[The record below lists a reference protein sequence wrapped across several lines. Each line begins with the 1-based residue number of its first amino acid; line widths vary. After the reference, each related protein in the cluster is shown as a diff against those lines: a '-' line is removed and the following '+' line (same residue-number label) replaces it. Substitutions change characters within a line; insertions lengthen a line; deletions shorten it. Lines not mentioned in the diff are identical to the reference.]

1 MTYQIEDTASQSKDI
16 CDFKLNLPCAHHLW
30 DVNCEA
36 ELLDGVK
43 ADLFHQLT
51 SKLLYIK
58 KKTRLDIEPAV
69 ALLTTRVSKSNV
81 GDWEI
86 LRRYISYLNQ
96 TLYDVRIIGGFYIID
111 FFTWVDASNFVSNM
125 RSQTGEPVECRNV
138 E

>member
-1 MTYQIEDTASQSKDI
+1 MNS
-16 CDFKLNLPCAHHLW
+16 PCAQNLW
-30 DVNCEA
+30 DVNDEA
-36 ELLDGVK
+36 LLSDDVK
-43 ADLFHQLT
+43 ADLFHSLT
-51 SKLLYIK
+51 TKLLYIK

-111 FFTWVDASNFVSNM
+111 FFTWVDASNFVHPTCAA
-125 RSQTGEPVECRNV
+125 RQEE
-138 E
+138 